1 MKDSVENRKRINL
14 RAKALIALIALKE
27 NGVRHG
33 GVGGAAGGWR
43 SNVTRSSMLDLL
55 RKRGFEIVDSF
66 SEWQDQGTVQNVSG
80 YKDSFTVFRLPS

>member
-1 MKDSVENRKRINL
+1 MTPAAI
-14 RAKALIALIALKE
+14 
-27 NGVRHG
+27 GVVHHG

-66 SEWQDQGTVQNVSG
+66 SEWHDQGTVQNVNL
-80 YKDSFTVFRLPS
+80 YKDLFTVVRLPT